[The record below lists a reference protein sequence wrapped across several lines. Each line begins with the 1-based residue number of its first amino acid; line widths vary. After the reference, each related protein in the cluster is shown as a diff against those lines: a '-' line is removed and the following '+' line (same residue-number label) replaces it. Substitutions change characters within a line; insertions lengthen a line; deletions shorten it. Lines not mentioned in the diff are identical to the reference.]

1 MCELASP
8 LFDEAVRRAL
18 VAFKPPRLGTVDW
31 ASLSDMGFE
40 EFGVPCPLVIRV
52 RAESS
57 RALPSSTTL
66 MLDIFR
72 GADGLEECFSGHGI
86 GSCFSKLG
94 REKPTRAQAV
104 VLLLKALAADEIGKL
119 PLLGGDAARTSPM

>member
-1 MCELASP
+1 MYELASP

-31 ASLSDMGFE
+31 ASLSDMDFE
-40 EFGVPCPLVIRV
+40 EFGVPCPFIVRV

-57 RALPSSTTL
+57 RALPPGTTL
-66 MLDIFR
+66 VLDIFR
-72 GADGLEECFSGHGI
+72 SADGLKECFSGHGI

-94 REKPTRAQAV
+94 REKPTLAQAV
-104 VLLLKALAADEIGKL
+104 VLLLKALAADEAGRL
-119 PLLGGDAARTSPM
+119 PLLSGDAA